1 MRSKRGSRAKRGQR
15 LAESRV
21 ASGRDG
27 VASTHVSSAAAH
39 SLERPLQERFEAHAP
54 LRAELSTS
62 SLPDLATL
70 LGRGLKQALHAVSFL
85 QVPQEVFLSLEEL
98 GADMAPANLDLGQLR
113 LVFAHLVSF
122 NPKGH
127 GK

>member
-1 MRSKRGSRAKRGQR
+1 
-15 LAESRV
+15 
-21 ASGRDG
+21 
-27 VASTHVSSAAAH
+27 
-39 SLERPLQERFEAHAP
+39 
-54 LRAELSTS
+54 
-62 SLPDLATL
+62 
-70 LGRGLKQALHAVSFL
+70 VSFL

-127 GK
+127 AK